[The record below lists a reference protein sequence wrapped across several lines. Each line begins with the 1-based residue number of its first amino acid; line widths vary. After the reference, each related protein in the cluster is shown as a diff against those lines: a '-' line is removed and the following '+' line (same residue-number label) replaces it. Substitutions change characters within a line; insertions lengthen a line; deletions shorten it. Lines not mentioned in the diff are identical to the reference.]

1 MSERPVVRSSGRPVV
16 ILGCGHVGVTAG
28 LLLVDRGWS
37 CHGVRRQASAP
48 SDFPMVAGDAADPE
62 LWRRLPRPE
71 AVLLTATPGLRRG
84 GDNRLDQAARLI
96 PSGCRIVY
104 SGTTAVYGEA
114 AGAAVEE
121 DGPLAP
127 TATALLAVEAA
138 VLAHP
143 DALVLRCPAL
153 VGNGRQRVQERARAA
168 AAAGLALTVPGD
180 PDRPFSIL
188 HDDDLAWLL
197 AEAVDGQLRSQRGI
211 LNAAHPHS
219 PTVRQY
225 YAEQARRAGVEVAI
239 VSDGTAKPSRAI
251 DARRLHALVPEQV
264 WRPA

>member
-1 MSERPVVRSSGRPVV
+1 MSDRPVVLSSARAVV
-16 ILGCGHVGVTAG
+16 ILGCGKVGVAAG
-28 LLLVDRGWS
+28 ALLAARGWE
-37 CHGVRRQASAP
+37 CHGVRRRP
-48 SDFPMVAGDAADPE
+48 EGETGFPMMAADAANPE

-84 GDNRLDQAARLI
+84 GDNRLEQAARQI
-96 PSGCRIVY
+96 PSGCRVVY

-114 AGAAVEE
+114 AGAAVDE
-121 DGPLAP
+121 DGQLAA
-127 TATALLAVEAA
+127 TATALLEVEAA

-153 VGNGRQRVQERARAA
+153 VGSGRQRVQERARAA
-168 AAAGLALTVPGD
+168 AATGTALTVPGD

-197 AEAVDGQLRSQRGI
+197 SEAVDGLLRSHRGI

-239 VSDGTAKPSRAI
+239 ASDGTPKPSRAI
-251 DARRLHALVPEQV
+251 DARRLHALVPAHV